1 VRILGVDPG
10 TIRMGFGIIEQN
22 GNQYTAIDFGC
33 LKLSSRQSFTE
44 RLKRIYDEL
53 LRVIE
58 EYHPDEF
65 AIEDL
70 FYAENAKVAIK
81 MGHARGVALLA
92 AVNSQIPTA
101 EYSPKEIKQSVAGNG
116 AASKQQIQRMV
127 MQLLGLRVAP
137 EPFDVSD
144 ALAVALCHLHR
155 RRELA

>member
-1 VRILGVDPG
+1 
-10 TIRMGFGIIEQN
+10 MGFGVVEQN

-33 LKLSSRQSFTE
+33 LRLSSRQSFTE
-44 RLKRIYDEL
+44 KLKRIYDEL

-58 EYHPDEF
+58 TYHPDEF

-101 EYSPKEIKQSVAGNG
+101 EYSPKEIKLSIAGNG

-127 MQLLGLRVAP
+127 QQLLGLKVAP
-137 EPFDVSD
+137 DPLDVSD
-144 ALAVALCHLHR
+144 ALAVALCHIHR
-155 RRELA
+155 RRKIQ